1 MSKGE
6 CVNGSNPSDVNGFTV
21 VISKS
26 FWDAFGLIFE
36 QTLSCKRE
44 RETHLHFLFPQ
55 VDLAGQLFAGSDVG
69 VLGLLEE
76 AFQSLQLLVG
86 EDGSVPPLPAAVQ
99 LVEELQLGACEAA
112 HVHVG
117 HHLMRDGRQQHRAG
131 AVVACGS
138 WRHRGGK
145 EEGRG
150 GWTLALRETTKNEA
164 GGVTPSKSLTE
175 AR

>member
-1 MSKGE
+1 M
-6 CVNGSNPSDVNGFTV
+6 
-21 VISKS
+21 
-26 FWDAFGLIFE
+26 
-36 QTLSCKRE
+36 
-44 RETHLHFLFPQ
+44 
-55 VDLAGQLFAGSDVG
+55 DLAGQLFAGSDVG

-117 HHLMRDGRQQHRAG
+117 HHLMRDGRQQHRAS

-145 EEGRG
+145 GGRERG
-150 GWTLALRETTKNEA
+150 GGHWLSEKLPKMRPVASHQAK
-164 GGVTPSKSLTE
+164 V
-175 AR
+175 